1 MVTDGQENFLSF
13 LYFMLSQ
20 AEDKTSENILFLFF
34 LLYCVYDGHSSLLV
48 LYALHTFLRQTVFCI
63 IGGMFMAVGGSD
75 HAIRIYYF
83 GNETPEKLTELE
95 GHTVSTGH
103 MLSVLLEMLK

>member
-1 MVTDGQENFLSF
+1 MF
-13 LYFMLSQ
+13 
-20 AEDKTSENILFLFF
+20 
-34 LLYCVYDGHSSLLV
+34 YDGLSSLLV
-48 LYALHTFLRQTVFCI
+48 LALHTFLWQTVFSI

-83 GNETPEKLTELE
+83 GNETPEKLSELE

-103 MLSVLLEMLK
+103 MLSVLLEMLKKKAEFWVACSVAIAPGP